1 MLSPA
6 PDDRPPVNAAARTSQ
21 PVFRLMM
28 LSFLLVALFPVGIL
42 GVSIYNTAWND
53 AWREIR
59 EKHQLLAQN
68 LAAPIHIHVTDHRE
82 MLRQLAEELGHLRAG
97 DAAMI
102 RARMD
107 QALSHMPGFQRL
119 MYAGPTG
126 RTLYLAPAAD
136 NPQEAPLDLSAERC
150 FVRTRTEGRWVL
162 SGVKPSPV
170 TGEPTVIMSQPV
182 HRADGSLAGV
192 LLAELRLSVIE
203 SLRRRI
209 RFGRRGHSAIV
220 DNFGRVVAH
229 PNPQWMKEMRDL
241 SAWPVVQ
248 AMLAGKTGV
257 TEFYSPFIQA
267 DMVAGYAAVPEIGWG
282 IMVPQ
287 PKSEVAAHVDEL
299 MRSHLVWLSV
309 ALVLALLLA
318 LRLARWITR
327 PINELAAAAEAVA
340 DGEPGAELPPPPPG
354 APTEV
359 RRLGT
364 ALSHL
369 VRGLQHAHREVR
381 LLNESLQ
388 QRINEAT
395 RQLRD
400 ANERLQRLAQM
411 DYLTTLLNRR
421 SFESELNGVL
431 RRRASDQA
439 PMCLLL
445 IDIDHFK
452 RINDRYGHAA
462 GDAVLIEVAR
472 VLREAMRPG
481 DLLARYAGDEFVA
494 QMNCDEEVGLQR
506 ADDIRRRI
514 GELDFRWEG
523 EKVEL
528 TVSVGL
534 LCGRNAAGTSLKE
547 ILHQVD
553 TAMYAAKKRGRNTVV
568 RLGH

>member
-1 MLSPA
+1 MPPSPA
-6 PDDRPPVNAAARTSQ
+6 QAPAAAPRAAQ

-28 LSFLLVALFPVGIL
+28 LSFLLVALFPVGVL
-42 GVSIYNTAWND
+42 GVAIYNTAWKD

-68 LAAPIHIHVTDHRE
+68 LAAPIHIHITGHRE
-82 MLRQLAEELGHLRAG
+82 MLRLLAEELGHMRRG
-97 DAAMI
+97 DALV
-102 RARMD
+102 RARLD

-119 MYAGPTG
+119 MLADRDG
-126 RTLYLAPAAD
+126 RTLHLVPAAG
-136 NPQEAPLDLSAERC
+136 NAGAVPLDLSAERC
-150 FVRTRTEGRWVL
+150 FVQARREGRWAL
-162 SGVKPSPV
+162 SGVRPGPV
-170 TGEPTVIMSQPV
+170 TGEPTVVMSQPV
-182 HRADGSLAGV
+182 RRPDGTLAGV

-203 SLRRRI
+203 ALRRNI
-209 RFGRRGHSAIV
+209 RFGRKGHSAIV

-229 PNPQWMKEMRDL
+229 PNPRWMAETRDL

-248 AMLAGKTGV
+248 AMLAGRTGV
-257 TEFYSPFIQA
+257 TEFYSPFIGA

-282 IMVPQ
+282 VMVPQ
-287 PKSEVAAHVDEL
+287 PKSEVAAHVNEL
-299 MRSHLVWLSV
+299 VRSHLVWLSV

-318 LRLARWITR
+318 WRLARWITR
-327 PINELAAAAEAVA
+327 PLNELAAAAETVA
-340 DGEPGAELPPPPPG
+340 AGDPGAALPPPPPH
-354 APTEV
+354 APAEV
-359 RRLGT
+359 QRLAT
-364 ALSHL
+364 SLSHL

-381 LLNESLQ
+381 QLNASLQ
-388 QRINEAT
+388 QRVDEAT
-395 RQLRD
+395 RQLVE
-400 ANERLQRLAQM
+400 ANEKLQRLAQM

-421 SFESELNGVL
+421 SFENELDGVL
-431 RRRASDQA
+431 RRRASDQG

-481 DLLARYAGDEFVA
+481 DLVARYAGDEFVA
-494 QMNCDEEVGLQR
+494 QMNCDEATGLQR

-514 GELDFRWEG
+514 GELDFHWEG

-534 LCGRNAAGTSLKE
+534 LCGCNATGTSLKE

-568 RLGH
+568 HLGR